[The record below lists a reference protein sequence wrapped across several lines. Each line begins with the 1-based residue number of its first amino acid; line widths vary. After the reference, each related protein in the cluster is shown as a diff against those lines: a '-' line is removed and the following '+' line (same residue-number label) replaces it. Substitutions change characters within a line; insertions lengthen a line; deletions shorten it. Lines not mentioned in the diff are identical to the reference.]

1 MDWKDLGQEIIK
13 LGAPLLGAALG
24 GPAGAQLG
32 ALVAS
37 AVGGN
42 PQDPASILKAIQQ
55 STDAATK
62 LRELEMKHEEKI
74 LKLYMADVASARQR
88 EVDIVKATGEKDHFL
103 YALAVVIVMGFFA
116 LCGLLMWRPLPE
128 GSSQAV
134 YLLFGGLVGGFSTI
148 LQYFF
153 GSSKENAKTTN
164 LLLGNKK

>member
-32 ALVAS
+32 ALVAG

-55 STDAATK
+55 SADAATK

-103 YALAVVIVMGFFA
+103 YALAILIVAGFCA

-128 GSSQAV
+128 GSSQAT
-134 YLLFGGLVGGFSTI
+134 YMLFGGWVSGFMAV

-153 GSSKENAKTTN
+153 GSSKSDDKKTN
-164 LLLGNKK
+164 LLAKNGK

>member
-32 ALVAS
+32 ALVAG
-37 AVGGN
+37 AVGGD
-42 PQDPASILKAIQQ
+42 PKDPASVLKAIQQ

-103 YALAVVIVMGFFA
+103 YALAVVIVAGFFV
-116 LCGLLMWRPLPE
+116 LCALLMWRPLPE